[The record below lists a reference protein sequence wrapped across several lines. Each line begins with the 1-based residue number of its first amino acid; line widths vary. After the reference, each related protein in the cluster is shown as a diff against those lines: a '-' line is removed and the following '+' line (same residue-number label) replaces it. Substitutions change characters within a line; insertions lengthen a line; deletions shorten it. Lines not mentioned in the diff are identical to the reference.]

1 MGIARIANRGESESG
16 GREPKPSGPPSP
28 RSQRSAAPVVDEHA
42 IERALDPRKTMTRRR
57 VEVGD
62 GAEVAEATGRPR
74 PLAAAS
80 QDIPLEPREIFVLSF
95 VDGHLDASEI
105 SDIVGLPRE
114 TVDAILDR
122 LALFGCIALD

>member
-1 MGIARIANRGESESG
+1 MMGIARVAKPGEGESG

-28 RSQRSAAPVVDEHA
+28 RSQRSAAPVVDQHA
-42 IERALDPRKTMTRRR
+42 IDRALNPRKTITRRR
-57 VEVGD
+57 VDVG
-62 GAEVAEATGRPR
+62 EPVAEATGRPR
-74 PLAAAS
+74 PLAAAT

>member
-1 MGIARIANRGESESG
+1 MGIARIANRGEGESG

-28 RSQRSAAPVVDEHA
+28 RSQRSTAPVVDEHA
-42 IERALDPRKTMTRRR
+42 IERALNPRKTITRRR
-57 VEVGD
+57 VDVGSID
-62 GAEVAEATGRPR
+62 ETAGRPR
-74 PLAAAS
+74 PIAAAS